1 MRALK
6 SQVLE
11 TQNNQIQAR
20 KLTHEEIYSNQLNA
34 H

>member
-11 TQNNQIQAR
+11 TLNNQIQAR
-20 KLTHEEIYSNQLNA
+20 KLTNEEIYSNQLNA